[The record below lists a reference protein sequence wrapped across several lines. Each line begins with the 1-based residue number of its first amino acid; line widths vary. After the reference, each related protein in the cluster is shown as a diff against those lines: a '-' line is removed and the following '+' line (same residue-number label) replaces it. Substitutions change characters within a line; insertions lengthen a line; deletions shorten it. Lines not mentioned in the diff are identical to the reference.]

1 MENNEFFNV
10 LFIFI
15 RIGFLIGVYVYLLR
29 LIYLVFIFNF
39 LKKGRVS
46 RIKKFGIKFVF
57 F

>member
-15 RIGFLIGVYVYLLR
+15 RIRFLIGVYVYLLR